1 MANIEDEIARG
12 NRAAELLRSE
22 ILKEAFDKLQDYY
35 VDAWIHTSMDETAKR
50 ERLHIS
56 INVLSEIQEHLASVA
71 MTGRMAADQIV
82 AAKDDRYH

>member
-1 MANIEDEIARG
+1 
-12 NRAAELLRSE
+12 
-22 ILKEAFDKLQDYY
+22 
-35 VDAWIHTSMDETAKR
+35 MDETAKR